1 MGNPLQQSHYN
12 FQYFASFKAL
22 LIVGKARFLWSE
34 YRDEKLFLVFDV
46 FPLRLQNIYLH
57 LFQTVHGSLD
67 IP

>member
-1 MGNPLQQSHYN
+1 MKEVQSSVL
-12 FQYFASFKAL
+12 ALFKAL

-46 FPLRLQNIYLH
+46 YLH